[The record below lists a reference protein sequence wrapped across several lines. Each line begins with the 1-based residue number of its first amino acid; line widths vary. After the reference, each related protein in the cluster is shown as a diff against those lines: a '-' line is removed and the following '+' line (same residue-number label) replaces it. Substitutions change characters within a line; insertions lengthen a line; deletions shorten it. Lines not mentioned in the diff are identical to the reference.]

1 VIYYS
6 IDLLNTTVTLAII
19 GLGLAYVGSHCD
31 DLLSLLLLPHIVDDS
46 ISMEIASF
54 SVLALEFVFVG
65 SSNGEIAETI
75 LQTLIERESKF
86 LDEK

>member
-1 VIYYS
+1 MI
-6 IDLLNTTVTLAII
+6 
-19 GLGLAYVGSHCD
+19 AYQWR
-31 DLLSLLLLPHIVDDS
+31 LRR
-46 ISMEIASF
+46 F